1 MSAFSTAFSDFCD
14 GHAALPQLL
23 AALRNDLQSGHQAA
37 FDNASLIDR
46 AWQSGRVDRE
56 VYETLRDTI
65 TNFDISAS
73 QPGGVNDSS
82 WEEIRVSRDDWH
94 MDALDPVPT
103 DDDATLLR
111 SSLNTPIVTGGR
123 QSTPRPSSPS
133 HPASRLPMPAQPSSS
148 TGPRHW
154 SDVPAKDVG
163 TGTVLKERFVLEEII
178 GRGGM
183 GTVFKARDIR
193 KEEAQDRHPYVAVKV
208 LNENF
213 RQHPE
218 SFKALQREA
227 KKSQS
232 LAHPNVAFV
241 HDFDRDG
248 ATVFLVM
255 ELLDGESLET
265 LIRNCAGR
273 GLPSSEVMRI
283 VRGAGAALAYAHH
296 KGVVHSDFKPA
307 NVIRTRDGTIKVL
320 DFGIAR
326 AIARPSGSS
335 DGQLQTTRF
344 NVASLHALTPAYASC
359 EMLMGDEA
367 HPSDDV
373 FALACV
379 TYELLVGRHP
389 FGQVPALLA
398 ERRGIK
404 PIPIERLGRRA
415 WRALAAGL
423 AFSRAERTPSVE
435 AFLRALEVKQRFN
448 HALAAGAVTVAVCAV
463 GAFMLFPSV
472 RDPDLLTLLSSFRGT
487 PKGTAET
494 TMATSEVPTK
504 SEQVV
509 QPGPLPPAASI
520 TPEAA
525 SERIQRGQSDSQE
538 VGREQPTVAP
548 PAIEQSLSR
557 VAPQPRPAEPRAFS
571 VDQLKARV
579 IAFARADEVPDA
591 LATYRDLQ
599 EKLGPD
605 DEFVRHD
612 APQEI
617 GQAYARLSARE
628 FQSGNYDAALALLE
642 RAEERVP
649 GSTVY
654 AERRNQIRE
663 VANLEQQLAEAPVL
677 SAEVIQQQLT
687 EIRQR
692 EGSQYIMIRSRLAA
706 VLAQRIQSLQESQPK
721 QANQL
726 LEVGQE
732 AFAGSS
738 AIESLAPIETGD
750 EASSTEPGAHNERN
764 ESRL

>member
-1 MSAFSTAFSDFCD
+1 MGAFSTAFSDFCD

-23 AALRNDLQSGHQAA
+23 AVLRDDLLSGHQAA
-37 FDNASLIDR
+37 FDNATLIDR

-73 QPGGVNDSS
+73 QRGGVNDSS

-94 MDALDPVPT
+94 MDAFDPVPT

-111 SSLNTPIVTGGR
+111 SSLNTP
-123 QSTPRPSSPS
+123 
-133 HPASRLPMPAQPSSS
+133 RLPMPAQPSSS
-148 TGPRHW
+148 TGPPHW
-154 SDVPAKDVG
+154 SNVPAKDVG

-183 GTVFKARDIR
+183 GTVFRARDIR

-265 LIRNCAGR
+265 LIRNRAGR
-273 GLPSSEVMRI
+273 GLPSTEVMRI

-307 NVIRTRDGTIKVL
+307 NVIRTRDGNIKVL

-335 DGQLQTTRF
+335 NGQRETTGF
-344 NVASLHALTPAYASC
+344 SVASLHALTPAYASC

-379 TYELLVGRHP
+379 TYELLAGRHP
-389 FGQVPALLA
+389 FGQLPALLA

-404 PIPIERLGRRA
+404 PIPIERLGRRT

-448 HALAAGAVTVAVCAV
+448 HALAAAAVTVAVSVV

-472 RDPDLLTLLSSFRGT
+472 RDSDLLTLLSSFRET
-487 PKGTAET
+487 PEGTAET

-504 SEQVV
+504 SEQVAP
-509 QPGPLPPAASI
+509 PGPLPPAASV
-520 TPEAA
+520 TAEAA
-525 SERIQRGQSDSQE
+525 SESIQTGQADSHE
-538 VGREQPTVAP
+538 VGKEQPTVAA
-548 PAIEQSLSR
+548 PAVEQSLSR

-628 FQSGNYDAALALLE
+628 FRSGNYDAALALLE
-642 RAEERVP
+642 RAQERVP
-649 GSTVY
+649 DSTVY

-663 VANLEQQLAEAPVL
+663 VARLEQQLAEAPVL

-692 EGSQYIMIRSRLAA
+692 EGSQYITIRSRLAA

-750 EASSTEPGAHNERN
+750 EASSTEQGAHNERN

>member
-14 GHAALPQLL
+14 GRAALPQLL
-23 AALRNDLQSGHQAA
+23 AALRDDLVRGQAA
-37 FDNASLIDR
+37 YDNASLIDR
-46 AWQSGRVDRE
+46 AWQSGRVDRQ

-73 QPGGVNDSS
+73 QPGGVNNSN

-94 MDALDPVPT
+94 MDAFDPVGT

-111 SSLNTPIVTGGR
+111 PLPRAPVGTGGR
-123 QSTPRPSSPS
+123 QSTPWPVPPP
-133 HPASRLPMPAQPSSS
+133 HPASRSPMPAQPSSS
-148 TGPRHW
+148 TGSPHW
-154 SDVPAKDVG
+154 SEVPARDVG
-163 TGTVLKERFVLEEII
+163 TGTVLKDRFVLEEMI
-178 GRGGM
+178 GCGGM

-208 LNENF
+208 LNEDF
-213 RQHPE
+213 RRHPE

-227 KKSQS
+227 KKSQA

-265 LIRNCAGR
+265 LIRDRAGR

-283 VRGAGAALAYAHH
+283 VRGAGAALAYAHQ

-326 AIARPSGSS
+326 AIARPSGPS
-335 DGQLQTTRF
+335 DAQLETTRF

-379 TYELLVGRHP
+379 TYELLAGRHP
-389 FGQVPALLA
+389 FGQLPALLA

-404 PIPIERLGRRA
+404 PIPIERIGRRS

-435 AFLRALEVKQRFN
+435 AFLRALQVKRHFN
-448 HALAAGAVTVAVCAV
+448 HALAAGAVTVAVSVV
-463 GAFMLFPSV
+463 GVFMLFPAV
-472 RDPDLLTLLSSFRGT
+472 RDSDLLTLFLSSFRGT
-487 PKGTAET
+487 PKGTAVT
-494 TMATSEVPTK
+494 TMATSEVPIK
-504 SEQVV
+504 AKHEAQAN
-509 QPGPLPPAASI
+509 PLPQEASVTPEI
-520 TPEAA
+520 TPE
-525 SERIQRGQSDSQE
+525 RVDTGQSDSHE
-538 VGREQPTVAP
+538 VLKGQPTVAP
-548 PAIEQSLSR
+548 SPVEESRSR
-557 VAPQPRPAEPRAFS
+557 VAPQPRPEQPRAFS
-571 VDQLKARV
+571 IDQLKARV
-579 IAFARADEVPDA
+579 IAFARVEEVPDA
-591 LATYRDLQ
+591 LATYRELQ
-599 EKLGPD
+599 AKAAPD
-605 DEFVRHD
+605 DEFIRHD

-617 GQAYARLSARE
+617 GRAYARLSERQ
-628 FQSGNYDAALALLE
+628 FQSGNYNAASALLE
-642 RAEERVP
+642 RAQEMVP
-649 GSTVY
+649 DSTAF
-654 AERRNQIRE
+654 AERRDQIRE
-663 VANLEQQLAEAPVL
+663 VAQLEQQLAEAPVL
-677 SAEVIQQQLT
+677 SAVAIQQQLT

-692 EGSQYIMIRSRLAA
+692 EGSQYITIRSRLAA
-706 VLAQRIQSLQESQPK
+706 VLAQRIQALQESQPK

-738 AIESLAPIETGD
+738 AIESLAPIETDG
-750 EASSTEPGAHNERN
+750 EASSTEPDRAQ
-764 ESRL
+764 

>member
-14 GHAALPQLL
+14 GHAALPQLI
-23 AALRNDLQSGHQAA
+23 AVLRDDLLRGQQAA
-37 FDNASLIDR
+37 FDDASLIDR
-46 AWQSGRVDRE
+46 AWRSGRVDRE

-73 QPGGVNDSS
+73 RPGVNDSN

-94 MDALDPVPT
+94 MDALDPVRT

-111 SSLNTPIVTGGR
+111 PSLNSPIVTGGR
-123 QSTPRPSSPS
+123 QSTPWPSSPS
-133 HPASRLPMPAQPSSS
+133 HPASWSPTPAQPSSS
-148 TGPRHW
+148 TGSPHW
-154 SDVPAKDVG
+154 SDAPAREVG

-183 GTVFKARDIR
+183 GTVFKALDIR

-208 LNENF
+208 LNEDF
-213 RQHPE
+213 RRHPE
-218 SFKALQREA
+218 AFKALQREA

-232 LAHPNVAFV
+232 LAHPNVASV

-255 ELLDGESLET
+255 ELLEGESLET
-265 LIRNCAGR
+265 LIRNRAGR
-273 GLPSSEVMRI
+273 GLPSPEVMRI
-283 VRGAGAALAYAHH
+283 VRGAGAALAYAHQ

-326 AIARPSGSS
+326 ATARPSGPS
-335 DGQLQTTRF
+335 DGRLETTRF

-359 EMLMGDEA
+359 EMLMGDQA

-379 TYELLVGRHP
+379 TYELLAGRHP
-389 FGQVPALLA
+389 FGQQPALLA

-404 PIPIERLGRRA
+404 PIPIERIGRRT

-435 AFLRALEVKQRFN
+435 AFLRALEVKRRVN
-448 HALAAGAVTVAVCAV
+448 HALAAGAVTVAVSVV
-463 GAFMLFPSV
+463 GIFMLFPSL
-472 RDPDLLTLLSSFRGT
+472 PDLNPLTLLPSFRGT
-487 PKGTAET
+487 PPGTAET
-494 TMATSEVPTK
+494 TREKSAVPTR
-504 SEQVV
+504 SEQLA
-509 QPGPLPPAASI
+509 PPDPLPPAAPL
-520 TPEAA
+520 TAEVAPK
-525 SERIQRGQSDSQE
+525 RIETGQSDAHE
-538 VGREQPTVAP
+538 VGKGQPTIAPPAVEESVPRVAP
-548 PAIEQSLSR
+548 P
-557 VAPQPRPAEPRAFS
+557 PRPAEPRAFS

-579 IAFARADEVPDA
+579 IAFARVEEVPDA
-591 LATYRDLQ
+591 LATYRELQ

-605 DEFVRHD
+605 DDFVRRD

-617 GQAYARLSARE
+617 AQAYARLSERQ
-628 FQSGNYDAALALLE
+628 FQSGNYPAASALLE
-642 RAEERVP
+642 RAQEMVP
-649 GSTVY
+649 DSTAY

-663 VANLEQQLAEAPVL
+663 VAKLEQQLAEAPVL
-677 SAEVIQQQLT
+677 SAGVIQQQLT

-692 EGSQYIMIRSRLAA
+692 EGSQYITIRSRLAG
-706 VLAQRIQSLQESQPK
+706 VLAQRIQSLQESQPG

-726 LEVGQE
+726 LEVGHE

-750 EASSTEPGAHNERN
+750 EASSTEPGAHEERN

>member
-1 MSAFSTAFSDFCD
+1 MSAFSTAFSDFCN
-14 GHAALPQLL
+14 GYAALPQLL
-23 AALRNDLQSGHQAA
+23 AVLRDDLLRGHQAA
-37 FDNASLIDR
+37 SDDATLIDQ
-46 AWQSGRVDRE
+46 AWRSGRVDRL

-65 TNFDISAS
+65 TNFDIAAP

-94 MDALDPVPT
+94 MDALDAVQT
-103 DDDATLLR
+103 DEDATLLR
-111 SSLNTPIVTGGR
+111 SSLNPPNVSGGWQATPWPTSSSR
-123 QSTPRPSSPS
+123 PTSQS
-133 HPASRLPMPAQPSSS
+133 PMPAQPAAR
-148 TGPRHW
+148 TGPPHW

-163 TGTVLKERFVLEEII
+163 TGTVLKERFVLEQII

-183 GTVFKARDIR
+183 GTVYRARDIR

-208 LNENF
+208 LNEDF

-248 ATVFLVM
+248 AIVFLVM

-265 LIRNCAGR
+265 LIRDRAGR
-273 GLPSSEVMRI
+273 GLPLPEVLRM
-283 VRGAGAALAYAHH
+283 VRGAGAALAYAHQ

-307 NVIRTRDGTIKVL
+307 NVIRLWDGTIKVL

-326 AIARPSGSS
+326 AIARPTGPS
-335 DGQLQTTRF
+335 DRQLDTTRF

-359 EMLMGDEA
+359 EMLMGEEA

-379 TYELLVGRHP
+379 TYELLAGRHP
-389 FGQVPALLA
+389 FGQLPALLA

-404 PIPIERLGRRA
+404 PIPIERIGRRT

-423 AFSRAERTPSVE
+423 AFSRAARTPSVE
-435 AFLRALEVKQRFN
+435 GFLRALEVRRRFN
-448 HALAAGAVTVAVCAV
+448 HAVAAGAVTMAVSIAAV
-463 GAFMLFPSV
+463 LTLLPSV
-472 RDPDLLTLLSSFRGT
+472 RDSDLLTLSSSVRET

-494 TMATSEVPTK
+494 TTATSEVPTR
-504 SEQVV
+504 SEQVA
-509 QPGPLPPAASI
+509 PPDPLPPAASV
-520 TPEAA
+520 TPQVAP
-525 SERIQRGQSDSQE
+525 ERIQKAQGES
-538 VGREQPTVAP
+538 REISEAQRTVAP
-548 PAIEQSLSR
+548 PAVEESLPR
-557 VAPQPRPAEPRAFS
+557 VAPQPRPVEPRAFS

-612 APQEI
+612 APKEI

-642 RAEERVP
+642 RAQERVP
-649 GSTVY
+649 DPTVY
-654 AERRNQIRE
+654 AERRNQIGA
-663 VANLEQQLAEAPVL
+663 VAALEQQLAEAPVL
-677 SAEVIQQQLT
+677 SAQVIQQQLS

-692 EGSQYIMIRSRLAA
+692 EGSQYITLRSRLAA
-706 VLAQRIQSLQESQPK
+706 VLAKRIRALQESQPV

-732 AFAGSS
+732 AFAGSF
-738 AIESLAPIETGD
+738 AIESLGPIETGD
-750 EASSTEPGAHNERN
+750 AASRTEPGAHNERN